1 MNLIVIISA
10 CITIIL
16 AFLYKFYSLSIIFPT
31 LMLILTIVL
40 DILSNTIKTRKDKKH
55 EESIEKEVFKK

>member
-10 CITIIL
+10 CLTIIL
-16 AFLYKFYSLSIIFPT
+16 ALLYKFYSLNIIYPT

-40 DILSNTIKTRKDKKH
+40 DILSNTIRIRKDRNIKKD
-55 EESIEKEVFKK
+55 IENEVLKK